1 MVLTKERRNEVVIS
15 LLPRIRRIAANIYKH
30 LPEGSV
36 DFDDL
41 VQEGVLGVIRA
52 LSRLK
57 KDSFAPDGKLS
68 AEATAFL
75 LIRAKGA
82 IYDFLRSL
90 DFGSKKVRAK
100 EKKLEEVKNSLR
112 ERLKREPTDEEVA
125 EFLGMDLEE
134 LYRLEEKISFSYFLS
149 LEEIF
154 NENFKGGYENFV
166 TSPSNVE
173 REVEKREL
181 IRKLTEALKTLN
193 NKEVL
198 VLQLLFFE
206 NLKTQEVAKVL
217 DLSTGRVTRI
227 KKSALKKLAKAMERF
242 L

>member
-1 MVLTKERRNEVVIS
+1 M
-15 LLPRIRRIAANIYKH
+15 
-30 LPEGSV
+30 
-36 DFDDL
+36 
-41 VQEGVLGVIRA
+41 
-52 LSRLK
+52 
-57 KDSFAPDGKLS
+57 
-68 AEATAFL
+68 
-75 LIRAKGA
+75 
-82 IYDFLRSL
+82 
-90 DFGSKKVRAK
+90 
-100 EKKLEEVKNSLR
+100 EEVKNSLR
-112 ERLKREPTDEEVA
+112 EKLKREPTDEEVA
-125 EFLGMDLEE
+125 EFLGIDLEE

-181 IRKLTEALKTLN
+181 IRKLTEALKILN
-193 NKEVL
+193 DKEVL

-217 DLSTGRVTRI
+217 DLSTGRVTQL
-227 KKSALKKLAKAMERF
+227 KKSALRKLAKAMERF